1 MNDITMKIA
10 TPMAFAALLLIACS
24 SEPSCVNDSD
34 CDETESSA
42 KPDEAATEVEVE
54 YLGGTTDEALAHLTD
69 VTPEVS
75 DEHQLVLDAPT
86 ADELSRDT
94 PSTFTFHVEGEQGRL
109 QRGTPHAAPLLPRW
123 LQRAGRD
130 LAALVGPIRSAHA
143 HGTPFNGNGFHL
155 QFRDAKGKLVSS
167 AFTADGT
174 YTPKAATWKALSGAK
189 QPLTLHID
197 WAEFEENEV
206 VQDGGPFVGLEFE
219 FSIGE

>member
-1 MNDITMKIA
+1 MKIA
-10 TPMAFAALLLIACS
+10 TPMAFAALLLLACS

-34 CDETESSA
+34 CEETESSA
-42 KPDEAATEVEVE
+42 KPAESDAEVEVD
-54 YLGGTTDEALAHLTD
+54 YVGGTTDEALAHLTD

-75 DEHQLVLDAPT
+75 DEHRLVLDAPT
-86 ADELSRDT
+86 ADELSKDT
-94 PSTFTFHVEGEQGRL
+94 PSTFVFHVEGEQGRL
-109 QRGTPHAAPLLPRW
+109 EHATPRAVQPLLPPW
-123 LQRAGRD
+123 LRRMGND

-167 AFTADGT
+167 AFTAGGT

-189 QPLTLHID
+189 QPLALHID